1 MQTGFLLSC
10 AVGLGLLVPLA
21 ARPAASLGDDRVQEP
36 GDQAPVTRL
45 TIHPAAEPSPA
56 LRYRLLPSLIDMRP
70 GNAAV
75 FYNKAALMYS
85 QAHDRN
91 KELRKLED
99 WLAGPIE
106 SLSLAEAAEYV
117 GHFNELFR
125 ELTYASLREDC
136 DWQTPLREQTP
147 YSILLPEVQAM
158 RGMAR
163 LVAAK
168 ARLEIAQDKI
178 DDALRSLTIGYA
190 MARHSACG
198 STLIQSLVGMAIAGV
213 MTHEAQEIAQRPDGP
228 NLYWA
233 YTSLPQPFV
242 SLTRAN
248 EFEFDMFY
256 FWHPEW
262 RKRDGNTF
270 SAAEWQRMWDALA
283 SGMAELGVIEADRSW
298 SGGAGRLKLIGRAIR
313 HYPQAKRWLLER
325 GRSEDEVEQMPVA
338 QVLMIYTLDTYDELR
353 DERFKLAGLP
363 YWQIHDRLHED
374 NAQLRRVSDER
385 EVMPLAGTLLPAI
398 SNVALAQARSDRH
411 FCLARIVEALRLY
424 AASHDGRLPD
434 RLADVSEVPIPS
446 DPVTGGDFTYHL
458 SGETAV
464 LETPLPPGLLQRQHG
479 LRYEITVAR

>member
-1 MQTGFLLSC
+1 
-10 AVGLGLLVPLA
+10 
-21 ARPAASLGDDRVQEP
+21 LGDDRVQEP
-36 GDQAPVTRL
+36 DDQAPVTRL

-56 LRYRLLPSLIDMRP
+56 LRYRLLPSLIDTRP

-75 FYNKAALMYS
+75 FYNKACLMYS
-85 QAHDRN
+85 EANDRN
-91 KELRKLED
+91 KELQKLAE
-99 WLAGPIE
+99 WLDAPIE

-117 GHFNELFR
+117 GQFNELFR

-136 DWQTPLREQTP
+136 DWQTPLREQPP
-147 YSILLPEVQAM
+147 YSILLPEVQTM

-168 ARLEIAQDKI
+168 ARLEIAQGKT

-190 MARHSACG
+190 MARHIARG
-198 STLIQSLVGMAIAGV
+198 PTLIQSLVGMAIAGV
-213 MTHEAQEIAQRPDGP
+213 MTNQAREMSQRPDGP

-233 YTSLPQPFV
+233 YTSLPYPFV

-262 RKRDGNTF
+262 RKREGNAF

-283 SGMAELGVIEADRSW
+283 SGMIELGVIENDHRW
-298 SGGAGRLKLIGRAIR
+298 SGGAGRLMLIGRAIR

-363 YWQIHDRLHED
+363 YWQIHDRLREE
-374 NAQLRRVSDER
+374 NVQLRRLSDER

-398 SNVALAQARSDRH
+398 SNVALAQGRSDRN

-424 AASHDGRLPD
+424 AAAHDGRLPE
-434 RLADVSEVPIPS
+434 RLGDVSEVPIPG
-446 DPVTGGDFTYHL
+446 DPVTGGDFVYRL
-458 SGETAV
+458 SGGTAV
-464 LETPLPPGLLQRQHG
+464 LETPLPQGLLQRQHG

>member
-1 MQTGFLLSC
+1 MRTRFLLSC
-10 AVGLGLLVPLA
+10 AIGIGLLMPLSA
-21 ARPAASLGDDRVQEP
+21 GPSPSLGDDRVHDP
-36 GDQAPVTRL
+36 DDRAPVTRL

-75 FYNKAALMYS
+75 FYNKAGLMLS
-85 QAHDRN
+85 DARVRT
-91 KELRKLED
+91 KELDKLTE
-99 WLAGPIE
+99 WLDAPIE
-106 SLSLAEAAEYV
+106 SLSLDEAAEYI
-117 GHFNELFR
+117 GHFNDLFQ

-147 YSILLPEVQAM
+147 YLILLPEVQAM

-168 ARLEIAQDKI
+168 ARLEIAQGKI

-190 MARHSACG
+190 MAGHAARG
-198 STLIQSLVGMAIAGV
+198 PTLIQSLVGMAIAAT
-213 MTHEAQEIAQRPDGP
+213 MTQQARELSQRPDGP

-233 YTSLPQPFV
+233 YTSLPSPFV

-262 RKRDGNTF
+262 RKREGNAF

-283 SGMAELGVIEADRSW
+283 KSMADLGMIETDRSW
-298 SGGAGRLKLIGRAIR
+298 SGDAGRLRLIGRAIR
-313 HYPQAKRWLLER
+313 HYPQAKRWLLDR

-363 YWQIHDRLHED
+363 YWQIHDRLHEE
-374 NAQLRRVSDER
+374 QLRRKSDER
-385 EVMPLAGTLLPAI
+385 EVVPLAGTLLPAI
-398 SNVALAQARSDRH
+398 SHVALAQARSDRS

-424 AASHDGRLPD
+424 AAGHEGRLPEH
-434 RLADVSEVPIPS
+434 LADVSEVPIPA
-446 DPVTGGDFTYHL
+446 DPMTGGDFSYRL

-464 LETPLPPGLLQRQHG
+464 LETPLPQGLFQRQHG

>member
-1 MQTGFLLSC
+1 
-10 AVGLGLLVPLA
+10 
-21 ARPAASLGDDRVQEP
+21 LGDDRVQEP
-36 GDQAPVTRL
+36 DDPVQVTRL

-75 FYNKAALMYS
+75 FYNKACLMYS
-85 QAHDRN
+85 EARDRK
-91 KELRKLED
+91 KELDKLAE
-99 WLAGPIE
+99 WLDAPIE

-117 GHFNELFR
+117 GRFDELFR

-136 DWQTPLREQTP
+136 DWQIPLREQSP
-147 YSILLPEVQAM
+147 YTILLPEVQAM
-158 RGMAR
+158 RGLSR

-168 ARLEIAQDKI
+168 ARLEIAQGKF

-190 MARHSACG
+190 MAGHAARG
-198 STLIQSLVGMAIAGV
+198 PTLIQSLVGMAIAGV
-213 MTHEAQEIAQRPDGP
+213 MTNQAREIAQRPDGP

-233 YTSLPQPFV
+233 YTSLPRPFV

-262 RKRDGNTF
+262 RKRDGNAF

-283 SGMAELGVIEADRSW
+283 NNMAELGVADLDKSW
-298 SGGAGRLKLIGRAIR
+298 LGDPGRLRLIGRAIR

-363 YWQIHDRLHED
+363 YWQIHDRLRQE
-374 NAQLRRVSDER
+374 NEQMRRISDER
-385 EVMPLAGTLLPAI
+385 EVVPLAGTLLPAI
-398 SNVALAQARSDRH
+398 SNVALAQARSDRS
-411 FCLARIVEALRLY
+411 FCLARIIEALRLY
-424 AASHDGRLPD
+424 AANHDGRLPE
-434 RLADVSEVPIPS
+434 RLADVTEVPIPD
-446 DPVTGGDFTYHL
+446 DPLTGGDFSYRL

-464 LETPLPPGLLQRQHG
+464 LETPLPQGLLQRQHG